1 MTFGEAISRCLGD
14 YAAFSGRSSRAEFWL
29 FALFHLLCVAGA
41 AALDLAF
48 TLGMGAP
55 APLCTLLTW
64 LALLLPGAAVQVRR
78 LHDVG
83 RSGWWLALAVAPL
96 IGPAALLML
105 YLMPGTPEANRFGPP
120 TAAQGE
126 PGWA

>member
-14 YAAFSGRSSRAEFWL
+14 YAEFSGRSSRAEFWL

-83 RSGWWLALAVAPL
+83 RGGRWLALAVVPL

-105 YLMPGTPEANRFGPP
+105 YLMPGEPEANRFGPP
-120 TAAQGE
+120 AEQRDGLR
-126 PGWA
+126 WA